1 MIKLLIT
8 MVGNHL
14 LDKNS
19 AAVRKNIE
27 NHAFNDEDGDEYGA
41 SRFGGFADYFQ
52 NKNIKLQN
60 RDAQLRSS
68 AKDKPQIFKGVVIY
82 VLGYTQPS
90 SSDLHDILVQHGA
103 GWLQYLGGKTM
114 ATHIIC
120 SSIPPKKAAE
130 LANYRVVKP
139 AWVLDSVAAGRMLSW
154 TEYRVIDEGPKQRTI
169 KFDAG
174 KMLSSQ
180 PRQQTPQGYREQT
193 ENSFYTSQLKKF
205 SSPAQPK
212 TPSKILPIVNDNIED
227 FEDDMSIDLLQV
239 PPSSKSEPPALA
251 ESDAPSNERFNTPPY
266 QASLEAALEAQPT
279 TPDIAEPENPEPEN
293 LGEMHPAKPITSEEH
308 NARLLADPKMRKA
321 STANPDFLK
330 QYYSESRLHHL
341 STWKAQLKSRMQNL
355 AAEKGPAKKL
365 AKWPAGARRYIMHVD
380 FDSFFCA
387 VSLKKAPEYRDKP
400 AVVAHGNGKGSEI
413 ASCNYPARKFGIKNG
428 MWMKHALELCPDLKI
443 LPYDFP
449 GYEEASRQFYD
460 AILGIGGVVQ
470 SVSIDEALIDV
481 TDIVMTE
488 AGSSGIGISE
498 GSIWREQEKVD
509 QMASKLRDRIKE
521 ETDCHVSVGI
531 GANIL
536 LAKVALRKAKPAGQ
550 YQIKPKEALDFLGEL
565 NVEDLPGVAHS
576 IGAKLEELGI
586 KFVKDIRQTS
596 KERLISALGPKT
608 GEKLWEYSRGID
620 RTEVGEQP
628 IRKSV
633 SAEVNWGI
641 RFVNQEEA
649 EDFVRSLSQELERR
663 LLSEGV
669 KGQHLTMKIM
679 RRAADAPLDPPK
691 HLGHGKCD
699 TFNKSVSFGVA
710 TNNGEVIGKEA
721 VAILRSYKFSPGD
734 LRGLGIQMTKLE
746 PLKPSAAQQGSQ
758 KKLSFGAAAISSAKK
773 RKAEAIDDEP
783 QSPAEHRSFTERD
796 ERDPISADP
805 LTPRKPKVHP
815 ALHLA
820 RAGEADEKAKTP
832 LNVKGTQ
839 FLMPSQLDPAVLA
852 ELPEDI
858 RTTIVNQMKAQPS
871 RRTDSTPPQPNSRK
885 ALPTHA
891 EIPPDIDV
899 DVFNALPPSMQAE
912 ILASYRRNTP
922 QASPSRPPPS
932 QGGCGGG
939 QTLLPQSPRKDRII
953 NRPIDRLRT
962 PTKRGRGRPPAYLK
976 EKERD
981 LKAGLRQASLI
992 TATRSP
998 DRVEGPSDYS
1008 RQPSVEIDLPPLDPN
1023 VLSELPEEVRRE
1035 VIEEHARQ
1043 RRQLERQA
1051 QETSAAA
1058 QQQQEYSR
1066 HVHLIA
1072 VDIESA
1078 RHYLLRRRQ
1087 AGSNINNNNNNNTS
1101 RFLPNQQ
1108 QNPPTNHQPYHDDR
1122 QFPSPIAGGGGGR
1135 YHSFF
1140 GPPPNW
1146 GRTNR
1151 DLRRIHWPGPPTKA
1165 TLKSAAVPAGGGGG
1179 QMKVTDAAAVRR
1191 MIRAWHVSTAKQG
1204 GPSLIDME
1212 ALEEYLYKVITLER
1226 DMEKARGLVKWL
1238 EWCVVDGGDGDENG
1252 DGYKLDKEVED
1263 DGVRR
1268 RDSEENVHVHVH
1280 VHGDEAGGNGVDDDA
1295 VNNDDEDD
1303 GGIRREQKQI
1313 SDEKKKGKMMTT
1325 AANKKEIYTWP
1336 EAVEAIKASVQEA
1349 MKERGLKE
1357 MDFSS

>member
-1 MIKLLIT
+1 
-8 MVGNHL
+8 MVGNYL

-27 NHAFNDEDGDEYGA
+27 NHAFNDEGGDEYGA

-139 AWVLDSVAAGRMLSW
+139 AWVVDSVAAGRMLSW

-212 TPSKILPIVNDNIED
+212 TPSKIPPIVNDKIED
-227 FEDDMSIDLLQV
+227 FEDDMSVDLLQV
-239 PPSSKSEPPALA
+239 PPSSKSEPLALSEPDGA
-251 ESDAPSNERFNTPPY
+251 SDEQFNTPPY
-266 QASLEAALEAQPT
+266 RAPLEAAPEARPT
-279 TPDIAEPENPEPEN
+279 TPDIAEPENSEPEKTN
-293 LGEMHPAKPITSEEH
+293 ELHPAKPITSEEH

-365 AKWPAGARRYIMHVD
+365 AKRPAGSRRYIMHVD

-387 VSLKKAPEYRDKP
+387 VSLKKTPEYRDKP

-413 ASCNYPARKFGIKNG
+413 ASCNYPARKFGVKNG

-443 LPYDFP
+443 LSYDFP
-449 GYEEASRQFYD
+449 GYEEASRHFYD

-481 TDIVMTE
+481 TDIVMAE

-521 ETDCHVSVGI
+521 QTDCHVSVGI

-550 YQIKPKEALDFLGEL
+550 YQIKPEEALDFLGEL

-576 IGAKLEELGI
+576 IGTKLEELGI

-649 EDFVRSLSQELERR
+649 EEFVRSLSQELERR

-669 KGQHLTMKIM
+669 KGKHLTMKIM

-699 TFNKSVSFGVA
+699 TFNKSVSFGVG
-710 TNNGEVIGKEA
+710 TNSGEVIGKEA

-758 KKLSFGAAAISSAKK
+758 KKLSFGAAATSSAKK

-783 QSPAEHRSFTERD
+783 QSPAAHRSSTGRD
-796 ERDPISADP
+796 EKDPITADP

-839 FLMPSQLDPAVLA
+839 FIMPSQLDPAVLA

-871 RRTDSTPPQPNSRK
+871 RRTNSTPPQPNSQK

-912 ILASYRRNTP
+912 VLASYRRNTP
-922 QASPSRPPPS
+922 QASPSRLPPS
-932 QGGCGGG
+932 QGGGGG

-992 TATRSP
+992 TAARSP
-998 DRVEGPSDYS
+998 DRGEGPSDYS

-1051 QETSAAA
+1051 QATAAAAA
-1058 QQQQEYSR
+1058 QQQQQQQEYSG

-1087 AGSNINNNNNNNTS
+1087 AGNNNNNNTS
-1101 RFLPNQQ
+1101 RFLGNQ
-1108 QNPPTNHQPYHDDR
+1108 QNPPPNQPYHDDR
-1122 QFPSPIAGGGGGR
+1122 QFPSPIAGGGR

-1165 TLKSAAVPAGGGGG
+1165 TLKSAAVPADGGG

-1191 MIRAWHVSTAKQG
+1191 MIRAWYVSTAKQG
-1204 GPSLIDME
+1204 GPSLVDIE

-1226 DMEKARGLVKWL
+1226 DMDKARGLIKWL
-1238 EWCVVDGGDGDENG
+1238 EWCVEGEGDGHGYGHGDGNESNKEVDDDDGG
-1252 DGYKLDKEVED
+1252 
-1263 DGVRR
+1263 VRK
-1268 RDSEENVHVHVH
+1268 DSEENVH
-1280 VHGDEAGGNGVDDDA
+1280 VHGDEAGGNGVDDVD
-1295 VNNDDEDD
+1295 DDEDD
-1303 GGIRREQKQI
+1303 DEDGIREQIQI
-1313 SDEKKKGKMMTT
+1313 SDEKKNGKMTT
-1325 AANKKEIYTWP
+1325 AAKKEIYTWP
-1336 EAVEAIKASVQEA
+1336 EAVVAIKASVQEA